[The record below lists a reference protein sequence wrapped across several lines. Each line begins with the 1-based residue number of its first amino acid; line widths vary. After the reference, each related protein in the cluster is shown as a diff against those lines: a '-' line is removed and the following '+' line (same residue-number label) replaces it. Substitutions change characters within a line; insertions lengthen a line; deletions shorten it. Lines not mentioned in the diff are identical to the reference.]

1 MEFQFR
7 TDITGLPVAKCDIE
21 CEAFGDWLSH
31 DLSINK
37 TKIKSLLETIDKL
50 LNKQLNHYEYTGK
63 EYHLIFE
70 DDEVKIMLNHN
81 QTSESEFAET
91 YDHEME
97 SGCGLVDFQH
107 LLLEWQRFIR

>member
-7 TDITGLPVAKCDIE
+7 KDITGLPIAKCDLE

-31 DLSINK
+31 DISIK
-37 TKIKSLLETIDKL
+37 KAEIKSLLNTVDKL

-70 DDEVKIMLNHN
+70 NDEVELALNNN
-81 QTSESEFAET
+81 QSSHTEFEDEFDEGANT
-91 YDHEME
+91 
-97 SGCGLVDFQH
+97 GCGLVDFQK
-107 LLLEWQRFIR
+107 LLQEWQIFIR